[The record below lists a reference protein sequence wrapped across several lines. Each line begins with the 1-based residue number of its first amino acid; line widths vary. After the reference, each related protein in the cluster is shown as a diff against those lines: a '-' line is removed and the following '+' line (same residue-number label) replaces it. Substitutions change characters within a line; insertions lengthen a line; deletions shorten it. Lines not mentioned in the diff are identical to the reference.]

1 MPKELDHFITTFKGQ
16 RRCIVAR
23 MAMHFAFLTL
33 CKIYTYNEYLSE
45 VPDDFHMNFQ
55 YAEVSFPNVINI
67 FSQSSITLRS
77 YESVNLAR

>member
-1 MPKELDHFITTFKGQ
+1 
-16 RRCIVAR
+16 

-33 CKIYTYNEYLSE
+33 CKIYTYNEYSSE
-45 VPDDFHMNFQ
+45 DLDEFHMNFQ
-55 YAEVSFPNVINI
+55 CAEVSFPNVINS